1 MSLGAIEAEIQQFEY
16 RPVSRNRPFLV
27 KFTDPYLGHRLT
39 QKSKILVL
47 KVFHGGLSPYQIST
61 KSVMMTS
68 IFFLK
73 CVDLTWNAPIN
84 SDYYPIVI
92 LFFCRLFFL
101 INFIQG
107 RIKTSGGPKPRA
119 GLRHPG
125 ALTTN
130 MGVRRGR
137 EHLRPRIL
145 QIFKKITYHLGF

>member
-1 MSLGAIEAEIQQFEY
+1 MKISECFAQIDLFNTFTLVFKLIVSLGAIEAEIQQFEY

-73 CVDLTWNAPIN
+73 CVDLTWNAPIP
-84 SDYYPIVI
+84 S
-92 LFFCRLFFL
+92 
-101 INFIQG
+101 
-107 RIKTSGGPKPRA
+107 
-119 GLRHPG
+119 
-125 ALTTN
+125 
-130 MGVRRGR
+130 
-137 EHLRPRIL
+137 
-145 QIFKKITYHLGF
+145 